1 MERTTLML
9 QLTHDAAAELDAAR
23 RAQRLPETCGVRLF
37 GERASGDEL
46 AIGITFAEVPAED
59 DEVTEREGTRVF
71 IAPEVAAPLASA
83 ALDVQHTPEGAKLVL
98 TEQEPGAQI

>member
-1 MERTTLML
+1 ML

-46 AIGITFAEVPAED
+46 AIGITFAEYFL
-59 DEVTEREGTRVF
+59 RVLG
-71 IAPEVAAPLASA
+71 IAFSDHLR
-83 ALDVQHTPEGAKLVL
+83 
-98 TEQEPGAQI
+98 